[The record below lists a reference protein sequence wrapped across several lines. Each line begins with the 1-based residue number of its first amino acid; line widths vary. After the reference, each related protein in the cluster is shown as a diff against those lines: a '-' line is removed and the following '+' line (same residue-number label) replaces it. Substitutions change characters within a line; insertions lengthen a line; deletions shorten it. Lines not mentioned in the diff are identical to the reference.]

1 MKKQHINPGVTVN
14 WVITK
19 GNKILLQRRAKPP
32 FENRW
37 EIGGG
42 FVNYGETV
50 EDALIR
56 EVKEETGF
64 DIEPEEIIGVYSDPK
79 RDPRKHSISIFFA
92 VKIIGGKLRINKE
105 VKEFK
110 WFQKN
115 EIDFNSLGFD
125 HAKIIKDYLKWKKNK
140 GTYWS
145 TKGP

>member
-1 MKKQHINPGVTVN
+1 MRKRHRHPAVTVN
-14 WVITK
+14 WIIER
-19 GNKILLQRRAKPP
+19 GNKILLQKRAMTP
-32 FENRW
+32 FKNHW

-42 FVNYGETV
+42 FINYGETV
-50 EDALIR
+50 EDALVR

-64 DIEPEEIIGVYSDPK
+64 GVKPKGIIGVYSDPK
-79 RDPRKHSISIFFA
+79 RDPRGHAVSIFFA
-92 VKIIGGKLRINKE
+92 VNIIGGKLRINEE

-110 WFQKN
+110 WFRIN

-125 HAKIIKDYLKWKKNK
+125 HAKLINDYLKWKKNK